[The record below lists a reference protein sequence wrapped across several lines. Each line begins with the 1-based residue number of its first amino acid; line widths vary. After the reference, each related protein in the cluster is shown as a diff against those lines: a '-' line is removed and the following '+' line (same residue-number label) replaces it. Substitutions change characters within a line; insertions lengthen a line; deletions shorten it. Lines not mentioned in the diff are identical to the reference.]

1 MRECDA
7 GSTRRSGVGKLS
19 VGYQELSKPIHF
31 RARKISALTE
41 SELVKLCR
49 AQHTYTPRLG
59 HAGLIL
65 DDIVRQG
72 LREDIVSNHDPK
84 R

>member
-1 MRECDA
+1 MREYDV
-7 GSTRRSGVGKLS
+7 SSERRSGVGKLS
-19 VGYQELSKPIHF
+19 VGYRELSKPIHF
-31 RARKISALTE
+31 RACKISALTE
-41 SELVKLCR
+41 LERVKLCR

-72 LREDIVSNHDPK
+72 LREDIVSKHGPK